1 LAQGDVRGHER
12 RTARGALRA
21 SAAVRQHASV
31 VIARVSSLPA
41 TVWPS
46 GWEDAE
52 VVDSVLVEEPPV
64 VPGFD
69 EPPVL
74 YDRCARPTEA
84 ARYGRLVSVLA

>member
-1 LAQGDVRGHER
+1 LAHGDVRGRER
-12 RTARGALRA
+12 RSARRALQA
-21 SAAVRQHASV
+21 FAAVRQHPSV
-31 VIARVSSLPA
+31 VIARVPSMPA

-52 VVDSVLVEEPPV
+52 VVDSVLVEDPPA

-69 EPPVL
+69 GPPVS
-74 YDRCARPTEA
+74 YDRFARPTEA